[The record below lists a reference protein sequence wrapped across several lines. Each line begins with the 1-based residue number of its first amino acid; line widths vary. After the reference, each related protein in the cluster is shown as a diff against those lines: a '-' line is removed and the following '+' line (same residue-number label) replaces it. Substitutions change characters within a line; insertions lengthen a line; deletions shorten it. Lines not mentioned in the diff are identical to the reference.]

1 MEVVRVLVA
10 FNANINAVNNERKT
24 PLDLAP
30 PSSDQATASPA
41 ESNMAAFLVSCG
53 AEHGDNLKPPR
64 FDFSKVGFSCRGDY
78 FDQCAEAISTI
89 DTKFKE
95 KTKEVLSAEQETPG
109 SAKELARLAAGFERM
124 KKAGARVLCLD
135 GGGIRGLI
143 QMEVLSQL
151 ERATGKKV
159 TELFDWI
166 FGTSTGGVV
175 ALSVVYREFIISLL
189 TACTQKPNKTGHL
202 ASMAF

>member
-30 PSSDQATASPA
+30 SSSDQAAASPA
-41 ESNMAAFLVSCG
+41 DSNMAAFLVSCG
-53 AEHGDNLKPPR
+53 AEHSDNLKPPR
-64 FDFSKVGFSCRGDY
+64 FDFSKVGSSSIGENEDGYSALLSQALDRLK
-78 FDQCAEAISTI
+78 A
-89 DTKFKE
+89 KHKE

-109 SAKELARLAAGFERM
+109 SAKELARLAAGLEMF
-124 KKAGARVLCLD
+124 KKTGVRVLCLD

-151 ERATGKKV
+151 ERATRKKV

-166 FGTSTGGVV
+166 IGTSTGGVV
-175 ALSVVYREFIISLL
+175 PSVW
-189 TACTQKPNKTGHL
+189 
-202 ASMAF
+202 SMVSHN